1 MLSTEPRPAQ
11 PPERSAPTLR
21 GPVCW
26 PALMIVV
33 ALVLDAVRPLA
44 PGAGTLKLLWL
55 DLAAL
60 AMLAWAALGP
70 RRAKHAGWA
79 TPVDGI
85 IISGLVLGV
94 LHVVRLHGAAGPVL
108 WLRQIAAA
116 GLCYYALTAL
126 LRRDPHPPGA
136 VWPAFAAMLV
146 ALSAWAIGW
155 ATVGVAA
162 LRAASLQLDANWLS
176 RYGLAKALMALTLL
190 AAGRGCEPGAR
201 ALWRVTALI
210 GAVACT
216 LSLVAGG
223 AGLGVASL
231 ASLDEPFYFATSIVA
246 FLLLASLSR
255 MAWQLTRERP
265 EEAGRWWG
273 MTLVFP
279 LIAGLLLFGGTT
291 GGEGIRALAA
301 LAGAVVVAARDAPRA
316 AARRP
321 AARPAVEPPVARA
334 A

>member
-1 MLSTEPRPAQ
+1 
-11 PPERSAPTLR
+11 
-21 GPVCW
+21 
-26 PALMIVV
+26 MIGA

-44 PGAGTLKLLWL
+44 PGTGTLRLLWL

-60 AMLAWAALGP
+60 VTLAWAALGP

-79 TPVDGI
+79 TPVDGTI
-85 IISGLVLGV
+85 ASGLVLGV
-94 LHVVRLHGAAGPVL
+94 LHVLWLHGAAGPVL

-116 GLCYYALTAL
+116 GLCYYALTAG
-126 LRRDPHPPGA
+126 LRRDPHTPGA
-136 VWPAFAAMLV
+136 TWPAFAATLL

-155 ATVGVAA
+155 ATVGVPA
-162 LRAASLQLDANWLS
+162 LRAASLQLDSNWLS
-176 RYGLAKALMALTLL
+176 RFGLAKTLMALTLL
-190 AAGRGCEPGAR
+190 CAGRASEPGAR
-201 ALWRVTALI
+201 ALWRVTALT
-210 GAVACT
+210 GAVACA
-216 LSLVAGG
+216 LCLVAGG

-231 ASLDEPFYFATSIVA
+231 ASLDEPFYFATSILA

-273 MTLVFP
+273 ATLMFP

-291 GGEGIRALAA
+291 GGEGVRALVA

-321 AARPAVEPPVARA
+321 AAPSAMERPVARA